1 MSAKMG
7 QTMKGFQEQ
16 TDDGGV
22 FFQIKHNTIC
32 QESKTEREGYKPVE
46 ATNPRTDET
55 VIKFIKPYKAIE
67 AMVTKIEWRD
77 TEQQFD
83 QRYLSWKIYLNA
95 NGKIGVLEISF
106 QSRASSRFMKL
117 AENIDFTKPV
127 EFRAWKDHKTNS
139 TAFFVGQGGHS
150 IPQKYTKENPED
162 CPPPK
167 KSFAGKWNFDDQ
179 MEFLHKRMLDVVI
192 PKVEA
197 VAATMQ
203 YAKEDTNGEPEFDST
218 APEYVDD
225 EPPL

>member
-7 QTMKGFQEQ
+7 QTMKGFQER
-16 TDDGGV
+16 TDDGGL

-32 QESKTEREGYKPVE
+32 EESRIERDGFRPVE
-46 ATNPRTDET
+46 VKNPRTDELI
-55 VIKFIKPYKAIE
+55 IKFIKPYKVIE

-83 QRYLSWKIYLNA
+83 QRYLSWKIFLNA
-95 NGKIGVLEISF
+95 NGKIGVLEIPF

-117 AENIDFTKPV
+117 AENIDFSKPV
-127 EFRAWKDHKTNS
+127 EFRAWKDHKTDS
-139 TAFFVGQGGHS
+139 TAFFVGQDGES
-150 IPQKYTKENPED
+150 VSQKYTKDNPGA

-167 KSFAGKWNFDDQ
+167 QSFAGKWNFDDQ

-203 YAKEDTNGEPEFDST
+203 YAKDDTNGEPEFDST
-218 APEYVDD
+218 APEYLDD
-225 EPPL
+225 